1 MKKSDSIKERIN
13 ELASHFTFEYK
24 NTACGVDPFS
34 ENDFDLWCGD
44 NNMTAKSIDEVM
56 TTPFFNG
63 KSLSEIA
70 DDIEIIDF

>member
-1 MKKSDSIKERIN
+1 MKKSDIIKERIN
-13 ELASHFTFEYK
+13 ELASHFTFEYQSLS
-24 NTACGVDPFS
+24 CGVDPFS
-34 ENDFDLWCGD
+34 QNEFDLWCGD
-44 NNMTAKSIDEVM
+44 NNRTAKSIDEVM